1 MIKFKKGLVS
11 VWVLTFGDY
20 LSCMSW
26 GLGDLNTLSRTV
38 SNHLAVGSNSALPGP
53 GTHSTRPGRTR
64 TGKRLGG
71 SGKLARPGHGE
82 E

>member
-1 MIKFKKGLVS
+1 MIKFKKRLVS

-20 LSCMSW
+20 LNCMAW
-26 GLGDLNTLSRTV
+26 GVRGVNMLSRTV
-38 SNHLAVGSNSALPGP
+38 SNQLSMGSNSALPGP
-53 GTHSTRPGRTR
+53 GTYSTRPGRTR

-71 SGKLARPGHGE
+71 SGKLARPGRGE